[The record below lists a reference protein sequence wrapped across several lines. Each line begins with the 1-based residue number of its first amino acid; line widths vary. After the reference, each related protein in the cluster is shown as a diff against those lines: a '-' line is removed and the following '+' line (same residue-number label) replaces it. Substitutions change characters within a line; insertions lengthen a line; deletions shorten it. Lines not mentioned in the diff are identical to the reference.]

1 MKATSATI
9 GREKDTKP
17 GTRTSTTCAG
27 IGCKNSFNSGI
38 FVMLKKLSPNVKDIS
53 HVNIVLILQF
63 YYIDDGEILRF
74 PSEIKT
80 CIPTSKTKKFISLC
94 YIKVQSNLI

>member
-27 IGCKNSFNSGI
+27 IGRNSFNSGI
-38 FVMLKKLSPNVKDIS
+38 FVILKKL
-53 HVNIVLILQF
+53 
-63 YYIDDGEILRF
+63 
-74 PSEIKT
+74 
-80 CIPTSKTKKFISLC
+80 
-94 YIKVQSNLI
+94 

>member
-1 MKATSATI
+1 LEECKSNRLLKGKVKFLTIMKATSVTI

-38 FVMLKKLSPNVKDIS
+38 FVMLKKL
-53 HVNIVLILQF
+53 
-63 YYIDDGEILRF
+63 
-74 PSEIKT
+74 
-80 CIPTSKTKKFISLC
+80 
-94 YIKVQSNLI
+94 